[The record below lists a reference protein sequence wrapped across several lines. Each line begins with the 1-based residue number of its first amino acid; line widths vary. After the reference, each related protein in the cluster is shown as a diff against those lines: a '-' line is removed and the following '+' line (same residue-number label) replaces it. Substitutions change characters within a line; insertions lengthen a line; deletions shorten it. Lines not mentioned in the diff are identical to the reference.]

1 MDGLAASIGLQ
12 TFLFPETFCILFA
25 FKFFFRTVLIEVARL
40 IGSPRFESQP
50 PGVIFV
56 FFKASKCST
65 NFFLTELIRKEYEA
79 FHSF

>member
-25 FKFFFRTVLIEVARL
+25 FKFWTVLIEVARL

-56 FFKASKCST
+56 FFKASNCST

-79 FHSF
+79 FHF